1 MKCEQNL
8 PKIFEAGIFRLFALF
23 RFVLSAL
30 LVCNNTKY
38 NIELNLKSF
47 KKLRKLDFNIEID
60 NLNELLIVLNLL
72 ENVFAKKAMKVTGS
86 ITIIQDPHGLDEKG
100 TLDIFRRAL
109 ELINEKF
116 PRKSTE
122 LKVA

>member
-1 MKCEQNL
+1 M
-8 PKIFEAGIFRLFALF
+8 
-23 RFVLSAL
+23 
-30 LVCNNTKY
+30 
-38 NIELNLKSF
+38 NLKSF
-47 KKLRKLDFNIEID
+47 KNLRKLDFNIEID

-72 ENVFAKKAMKVTGS
+72 DNVFDKKTMKVTGS

>member
-1 MKCEQNL
+1 
-8 PKIFEAGIFRLFALF
+8 
-23 RFVLSAL
+23 
-30 LVCNNTKY
+30 
-38 NIELNLKSF
+38 
-47 KKLRKLDFNIEID
+47 
-60 NLNELLIVLNLL
+60 
-72 ENVFAKKAMKVTGS
+72 MKVTGS

-100 TLDIFRRAL
+100 TLDIFRRTL

>member
-1 MKCEQNL
+1 M
-8 PKIFEAGIFRLFALF
+8 
-23 RFVLSAL
+23 
-30 LVCNNTKY
+30 CNNTKY
-38 NIELNLKSF
+38 AKELNLKSF
-47 KKLRKLDFNIEID
+47 KNLRKLDFNIEID
-60 NLNELLIVLNLL
+60 NLNELLVVLNLL
-72 ENVFAKKAMKVTGS
+72 ENVFAEKVMKVTGS

>member
-1 MKCEQNL
+1 MCILNS
-8 PKIFEAGIFRLFALF
+8 LFLQAF
-23 RFVLSAL
+23 TTYL
-30 LVCNNTKY
+30 LMVCNNVKY
-38 NIELNLKSF
+38 SIELNLNSF
-47 KKLRKLDFNIEID
+47 KNLRKLDFNIEID
-60 NLNELLIVLNLL
+60 NLNELLVVLNLL

>member
-1 MKCEQNL
+1 M
-8 PKIFEAGIFRLFALF
+8 
-23 RFVLSAL
+23 
-30 LVCNNTKY
+30 
-38 NIELNLKSF
+38 KSF
-47 KKLRKLDFNIEID
+47 KNLRNLNFNTKID
-60 NLNELLIVLNLL
+60 DLNELLVVLNLV
-72 ENVFAKKAMKVTGS
+72 ENFFAKKAIKVTGS

>member
-1 MKCEQNL
+1 M
-8 PKIFEAGIFRLFALF
+8 
-23 RFVLSAL
+23 
-30 LVCNNTKY
+30 CNNTKY
-38 NIELNLKSF
+38 AKELNLKSF
-47 KKLRKLDFNIEID
+47 KNLRKLDFNIEID

>member
-1 MKCEQNL
+1 M
-8 PKIFEAGIFRLFALF
+8 
-23 RFVLSAL
+23 
-30 LVCNNTKY
+30 CNNTKY
-38 NIELNLKSF
+38 AKELNLKSF
-47 KKLRKLDFNIEID
+47 KNLRKLDFNIEID
-60 NLNELLIVLNLL
+60 TLNELLVVLNLL
-72 ENVFAKKAMKVTGS
+72 ENVFAEKVMKVTGT

>member
-1 MKCEQNL
+1 M
-8 PKIFEAGIFRLFALF
+8 
-23 RFVLSAL
+23 
-30 LVCNNTKY
+30 
-38 NIELNLKSF
+38 NLKSF
-47 KKLRKLDFNIEID
+47 KNLRKLDFNIEID

-72 ENVFAKKAMKVTGS
+72 ENVFAEKVMKVTGT